1 MTQGPAEVKPGIH
14 LGVRSPQAPAGRAE
28 GEVGGFLGD
37 QGLPVGSEGHRAQ
50 QMSKDQVEDD
60 EVDGTGTGS
69 SPLVE
74 RSRSRHNEGQEQ
86 GLGCVWGEQGSPG
99 PTLQR

>member
-1 MTQGPAEVKPGIH
+1 M
-14 LGVRSPQAPAGRAE
+14 
-28 GEVGGFLGD
+28 GGFLGD

-50 QMSKDQVEDD
+50 QLSKDQVEDN

-86 GLGCVWGEQGSPG
+86 GLGCVGGAREPWAHTTEADPG
-99 PTLQR
+99 CGPGGKAAATGGDDHQQHLGWML